1 MKFSKKDI
9 FTIPN
14 ILTYVRIICIPFFV
28 WMMSE
33 YYLDRQSTQYLWAGF
48 GLFVFA
54 SITDVVDGYIA
65 RHFNQVSDIGKVLD
79 PIADKVLQCVALI
92 MLVCVLQGVYFVF
105 MALLI
110 VKEIYMGVSSRYFM
124 VKSKSQINQQSNKW
138 GKAGAAI
145 NFVGIVLA
153 FVVPLKDVAGYDW
166 ARYVYVADVGIL
178 SAGMVL
184 AVIAAAQYTY
194 RYAQDLKRLRESGA
208 LDDNARDTID
218 IVDVQSDSET
228 KVDLDDNQKPNDNV

>member
-33 YYLDRQSTQYLWAGF
+33 YYLDRQATQYLWAGF

-79 PIADKVLQCVALI
+79 PIADKVLQCVVLI
-92 MLVCVLQGVYFVF
+92 MLVCLLQGVYFIF

-110 VKEIYMGVSSRYFM
+110 VKEIFMAVSSRYFM

-138 GKAGAAI
+138 GKAGATI
-145 NFVGIVLA
+145 NFIGIVLA
-153 FVVPLKDVAGYDW
+153 FVVPLKDVAGYEW
-166 ARYVYVADVGIL
+166 ARFIYAADVGIL

-184 AVIAAAQYTY
+184 AVIAATQYTI
-194 RYAQDLKRLRESGA
+194 RYSRDLRRLRESGA
-208 LDDNARDTID
+208 LDDNALGS
-218 IVDVQSDSET
+218 VDVVDEQSDSEP
-228 KVDLDDNQKPNDNV
+228 KSDSDIDQKSDNV

>member
-33 YYLDRQSTQYLWAGF
+33 YYLDRQATQYLWAGF

-92 MLVCVLQGVYFVF
+92 MLVCLLQGVYFVF

-110 VKEIYMGVSSRYFM
+110 VKEVFMAVSSRYFM

-138 GKAGAAI
+138 GKAGATI
-145 NFVGIVLA
+145 NFIGIVLA
-153 FVVPLKDVAGYDW
+153 FIVPLKDVAGYEW
-166 ARYVYVADVGIL
+166 ARFIYAADVGIL

-184 AVIAAAQYTY
+184 AVIAATQYTI
-194 RYAQDLKRLRESGA
+194 RYSGDLRRLRESGA
-208 LDDNARDTID
+208 LDDNALGS
-218 IVDVQSDSET
+218 VDVVDEQSDSEP
-228 KVDLDDNQKPNDNV
+228 KSDSDIDQKSDNV

>member
-33 YYLDRQSTQYLWAGF
+33 YYLDRQATQYLWAGF

-92 MLVCVLQGVYFVF
+92 MLVCLLQGVYFVF

-110 VKEIYMGVSSRYFM
+110 VKEIFMAVSSRYFM

-138 GKAGAAI
+138 GKAGATI
-145 NFVGIVLA
+145 NFIGIVLA
-153 FVVPLKDVAGYDW
+153 FIVPLKDVAGYEW
-166 ARYVYVADVGIL
+166 ARFIYAADVGIL

-184 AVIAAAQYTY
+184 AVIAATQYTI
-194 RYAQDLKRLRESGA
+194 RYSRDLRRLRESGA
-208 LDDNARDTID
+208 LDDNALGS
-218 IVDVQSDSET
+218 VDVVDEQSDSES
-228 KVDLDDNQKPNDNV
+228 KSDSDIDQKSDNV

>member
-33 YYLDRQSTQYLWAGF
+33 YYLDRQATQYLWAGF

-92 MLVCVLQGVYFVF
+92 MLVCLLQGVYFVF

-110 VKEIYMGVSSRYFM
+110 VKEVFMAVSSRYFM

-138 GKAGAAI
+138 GKAGATI
-145 NFVGIVLA
+145 NFIGIVLA
-153 FVVPLKDVAGYDW
+153 FIVPLKDVAGYEW
-166 ARYVYVADVGIL
+166 TRFIYAADVGIL

-184 AVIAAAQYTY
+184 AVIAATQYTI
-194 RYAQDLKRLRESGA
+194 RYSGDLRRLRESGA
-208 LDDNARDTID
+208 LDDNALGS
-218 IVDVQSDSET
+218 VDVVDEQSDSEP
-228 KVDLDDNQKPNDNV
+228 KSDSDIDQKSDNV

>member
-33 YYLDRQSTQYLWAGF
+33 YYLDRQATQYLWAGF

-92 MLVCVLQGVYFVF
+92 MLVCLLQGVYFIF

-110 VKEIYMGVSSRYFM
+110 VKEIFMAVSSRYFM

-138 GKAGAAI
+138 GKAGATI
-145 NFVGIVLA
+145 NFIGIVLA
-153 FVVPLKDVAGYDW
+153 FVVPLKDVAGYEW
-166 ARYVYVADVGIL
+166 ARFIYAADVGIL

-184 AVIAAAQYTY
+184 AVIAATQYTI
-194 RYAQDLKRLRESGA
+194 RYSRDLRRLRESGA
-208 LDDNARDTID
+208 LDDNALGS
-218 IVDVQSDSET
+218 VDVVDEQSDSEP
-228 KVDLDDNQKPNDNV
+228 KSDSDIDQKSDNV

>member
-33 YYLDRQSTQYLWAGF
+33 YYLDRQATQYLWAGF

-92 MLVCVLQGVYFVF
+92 MLVCLLQGVYFVF

-110 VKEIYMGVSSRYFM
+110 VKEIFMAVSSRYFM

-138 GKAGAAI
+138 GKAGATI
-145 NFVGIVLA
+145 NFIGIVLA
-153 FVVPLKDVAGYDW
+153 FIVPLKDVAGYEW
-166 ARYVYVADVGIL
+166 ARFIYAADVGIL

-184 AVIAAAQYTY
+184 AVIAATQYTI
-194 RYAQDLKRLRESGA
+194 RYSRDLRRLRESGA
-208 LDDNARDTID
+208 LDDNALGS
-218 IVDVQSDSET
+218 VDVVDEQSDSEP
-228 KVDLDDNQKPNDNV
+228 KSDSDIDQKSDNV

>member
-33 YYLDRQSTQYLWAGF
+33 YYLDRQATQYLWAGF

-92 MLVCVLQGVYFVF
+92 MLVCLLQGVYFVF

-110 VKEIYMGVSSRYFM
+110 VKEVFMAVSSRYFM

-138 GKAGAAI
+138 GKAGATI
-145 NFVGIVLA
+145 NFIGIVLA
-153 FVVPLKDVAGYDW
+153 FIVPLKDVAGYEW
-166 ARYVYVADVGIL
+166 ARFIYAADVGIL

-184 AVIAAAQYTY
+184 AVIAATQYTI
-194 RYAQDLKRLRESGA
+194 RYSRDLRRLRESGA
-208 LDDNARDTID
+208 LDDNAQGSADV
-218 IVDVQSDSET
+218 VDEQSDSEP
-228 KVDLDDNQKPNDNV
+228 KSDSDIDPKSDNV

>member
-14 ILTYVRIICIPFFV
+14 ILTYIRIICIPFFV
-28 WMMSE
+28 WMMSA
-33 YYLDRQSTQYLWAGF
+33 YYLDREATKYLWAGF
-48 GLFVFA
+48 GLFIFA

-92 MLVCVLQGVYFVF
+92 MLVCLLQGVYFVF

-110 VKEIYMGVSSRYFM
+110 AKEIFMAVSSRYFM
-124 VKSKSQINQQSNKW
+124 VKSKCQINQQSNKW
-138 GKAGAAI
+138 GKAGAAV
-145 NFVGIVLA
+145 NFAGIVLA
-153 FVVPLKDVAGYDW
+153 FFVPLKDLGYQW
-166 ARYVYVADVGIL
+166 AKYIYAADVGIL

-184 AVIAAAQYTY
+184 AVIAAVQYTY
-194 RYAQDLKRLRESGA
+194 RYASDLKRLRESGA
-208 LDDNARDTID
+208 LDD
-218 IVDVQSDSET
+218 VQTSEET
-228 KVDLDDNQKPNDNV
+228 QQTTDKEDNSSDDNA

>member
-33 YYLDRQSTQYLWAGF
+33 YYLDRQATQYLWAGF

-92 MLVCVLQGVYFVF
+92 MLVCLLQGVYFVF

-110 VKEIYMGVSSRYFM
+110 VKEIFMAVSSRYFM

-138 GKAGAAI
+138 GKAGATI
-145 NFVGIVLA
+145 NFIGIVLA
-153 FVVPLKDVAGYDW
+153 FIVPLKDVAGYDW

-184 AVIAAAQYTY
+184 AVIAAAQCTY
-194 RYAQDLKRLRESGA
+194 IYARDLKRLRESGA
-208 LDDNARDTID
+208 LDD
-218 IVDVQSDSET
+218 VQESVTEVEQMVEQPNSEPKSDSDKEST
-228 KVDLDDNQKPNDNV
+228 DNV

>member
-33 YYLDRQSTQYLWAGF
+33 YYLDRQATQYLWAGF

-92 MLVCVLQGVYFVF
+92 MLVCLLQGVYFIF

-110 VKEIYMGVSSRYFM
+110 VKEVFMAVSSRYFM

-138 GKAGAAI
+138 GKAGATI
-145 NFVGIVLA
+145 NFIGIVLA
-153 FVVPLKDVAGYDW
+153 FVVPLKDVAGYEW
-166 ARYVYVADVGIL
+166 ARFIYAADVGIL

-184 AVIAAAQYTY
+184 AVIAATQYTI
-194 RYAQDLKRLRESGA
+194 RYSRDLRRLRESGA
-208 LDDNARDTID
+208 LDDNALGS
-218 IVDVQSDSET
+218 VDVVDEQSDSEP
-228 KVDLDDNQKPNDNV
+228 KSDSDIDQKSDNV

>member
-33 YYLDRQSTQYLWAGF
+33 YYLDRQATQYLWAGF

-92 MLVCVLQGVYFVF
+92 MLVCLLQGVYFVF

-110 VKEIYMGVSSRYFM
+110 VKEVFMAVSSRYFM

-138 GKAGAAI
+138 GKAGATI
-145 NFVGIVLA
+145 NFIGIVLA
-153 FVVPLKDVAGYDW
+153 FIVPLKDVAGYEW

-194 RYAQDLKRLRESGA
+194 IYARDLKRLRESGA
-208 LDDNARDTID
+208 LDDNALGSVVV
-218 IVDVQSDSET
+218 VDEQSDSEP
-228 KVDLDDNQKPNDNV
+228 KSDSDIDPKSDNV

>member
-1 MKFSKKDI
+1 MKFSKKDV

-33 YYLDRQSTQYLWAGF
+33 YYLDRQATQYLWAGF

-92 MLVCVLQGVYFVF
+92 MLVCVLQGIYFIF

-110 VKEIYMGVSSRYFM
+110 VKEVYMGVSSRYFM

-194 RYAQDLKRLRESGA
+194 LYSRDLKRLRESGA
-208 LDDNARDTID
+208 LDD
-218 IVDVQSDSET
+218 T
-228 KVDLDDNQKPNDNV
+228 KVGVEVVDEQVEQPNSEPKSDLDKDSTDNV

>member
-1 MKFSKKDI
+1 MKFSKEDI

-28 WMMSE
+28 WMMIE
-33 YYLDRQSTQYLWAGF
+33 YYLDRQATQYLWAGF

-92 MLVCVLQGVYFVF
+92 MLVCLLQGVYFLF

-110 VKEIYMGVSSRYFM
+110 VKEVFMAISSRYFM

-138 GKAGAAI
+138 GKAGATI
-145 NFVGIVLA
+145 NFIGIVLA
-153 FVVPLKDVAGYDW
+153 FIVPLKDVAGYEW
-166 ARYVYVADVGIL
+166 ARLIYAADVGIL

-184 AVIAAAQYTY
+184 AVIAATQYTI
-194 RYAQDLKRLRESGA
+194 RYSRDLRRLRESGA
-208 LDDNARDTID
+208 LDDNALGS
-218 IVDVQSDSET
+218 VDVVDEQSDSEP
-228 KVDLDDNQKPNDNV
+228 KSDSDIDQKSDNV

>member
-33 YYLDRQSTQYLWAGF
+33 YYLDRGATQYLWAGF

-92 MLVCVLQGVYFVF
+92 MLVCLLQGVYFVF

-110 VKEIYMGVSSRYFM
+110 VKEVFMAVSSRYFM

-138 GKAGAAI
+138 GKAGATI
-145 NFVGIVLA
+145 NFIGIVLA
-153 FVVPLKDVAGYDW
+153 FVVPLKDVAGYEW
-166 ARYVYVADVGIL
+166 ARFIYAADVGIL

-184 AVIAAAQYTY
+184 AVIAATQYTI
-194 RYAQDLKRLRESGA
+194 RYSRDLRRLRESGA
-208 LDDNARDTID
+208 LDDNALGS
-218 IVDVQSDSET
+218 VDVVDEQSDSEP
-228 KVDLDDNQKPNDNV
+228 KSDSDIDQKSDNV